1 MPAAFVFAQT
11 YDLPL
16 AATPV
21 APSGLH
27 QAPGYTVATPEGV
40 VAGEVAGV
48 VSELGAFVVVLGD
61 VTAGVRVVG
70 EVVGEVVGVAI
81 GVVGGTVTMTP
92 ISGASLDAAMV
103 RPEHDEVSRFLILPH
118 SLLSID
124 NSQRAFTATQLPM

>member
-1 MPAAFVFAQT
+1 MPDAFVFAQT

-27 QAPGYTVATPEGV
+27 QAPGYTVATPDGV
-40 VAGEVAGV
+40 VAGEVTGV

-61 VTAGVRVVG
+61 VTAGVLVVG
-70 EVVGEVVGVAI
+70 EVVGEVI
-81 GVVGGTVTMTP
+81 GVVGGTGTITP
-92 ISGASLDAAMV
+92 ISGASEDAAMV

>member
-1 MPAAFVFAQT
+1 MPDAFVFAQT

-27 QAPGYTVATPEGV
+27 QAPGYTVATPDGV

-48 VSELGAFVVVLGD
+48 VSELGVFAVVVGD
-61 VTAGVRVVG
+61 VAAGVRVVG
-70 EVVGEVVGVAI
+70 EVI

>member
-70 EVVGEVVGVAI
+70 VVT
-81 GVVGGTVTMTP
+81 GVVGGTVNITP
-92 ISGASLDAAMV
+92 ISGASEDAAMV

>member
-1 MPAAFVFAQT
+1 MPDALVFAQT

-27 QAPGYTVATPEGV
+27 QAPGYTVATPDGV
-40 VAGEVAGV
+40 VAGEDPGV

-61 VTAGVRVVG
+61 VTAGVL
-70 EVVGEVVGVAI
+70 VVGEVVGVVI
-81 GVVGGTVTMTP
+81 GVVGGTGTITP

-124 NSQRAFTATQLPM
+124 NSQRAFTAIQLPM

>member
-1 MPAAFVFAQT
+1 MPVAFVFAQT

-40 VAGEVAGV
+40 VAGEVTGVVSVLGAFAVVVGDVAGDVAEGVFTAGAVVAGV
-48 VSELGAFVVVLGD
+48 VGD
-61 VTAGVRVVG
+61 TG
-70 EVVGEVVGVAI
+70 
-81 GVVGGTVTMTP
+81 TMTP

-103 RPEHDEVSRFLILPH
+103 RPVHDDVSRFLILPH

>member
-1 MPAAFVFAQT
+1 MPDAFVFAQT

-27 QAPGYTVATPEGV
+27 QAPGYTVATPDGV

-48 VSELGAFVVVLGD
+48 VSELGVFVVVLGD
-61 VTAGVRVVG
+61 VAAGVRVVG
-70 EVVGEVVGVAI
+70 EVVGVVV
-81 GVVGGTVTMTP
+81 GVVGGTVTITP

>member
-1 MPAAFVFAQT
+1 MPDAFVFAQT

-40 VAGEVAGV
+40 VAGDVAGD

-61 VTAGVRVVG
+61 VAAGVRVVG
-70 EVVGEVVGVAI
+70 EVVGVVI
-81 GVVGGTVTMTP
+81 GVVGGTVTITP

-124 NSQRAFTATQLPM
+124 NSQRAFTAIQLPM

>member
-1 MPAAFVFAQT
+1 VPDAFVFAQT

-16 AATPV
+16 AATPA

-40 VAGEVAGV
+40 VAGEVTGV
-48 VSELGAFVVVLGD
+48 VSELGAFAVVVGD
-61 VTAGVRVVG
+61 VAAGVRVVG
-70 EVVGEVVGVAI
+70 VVVGVVN
-81 GVVGGTVTMTP
+81 GVVGGTGAMTP

-124 NSQRAFTATQLPM
+124 NSQRAFTAIQLPM

>member
-1 MPAAFVFAQT
+1 M
-11 YDLPL
+11 PL

-27 QAPGYTVATPEGV
+27 QAPGYTVATPEGAV
-40 VAGEVAGV
+40 DGEVTGV

-61 VTAGVRVVG
+61 VTAGVL
-70 EVVGEVVGVAI
+70 VVGVVAGVVD
-81 GVVGGTVTMTP
+81 GVVGGTGAMTP

-103 RPEHDEVSRFLILPH
+103 RPEHDEVSRFLVLPH

-124 NSQRAFTATQLPM
+124 NSQRAFTAIQLPM

>member
-1 MPAAFVFAQT
+1 VPDAFVFAQT

-40 VAGEVAGV
+40 VAGEVTGV
-48 VSELGAFVVVLGD
+48 VSELGAFAVVLGD
-61 VTAGVRVVG
+61 VAAGVRVVG
-70 EVVGEVVGVAI
+70 EVVGVVI
-81 GVVGGTVTMTP
+81 GVVGGMGTMTP
-92 ISGASLDAAMV
+92 ISGASEDAAMV
-103 RPEHDEVSRFLILPH
+103 RPEHDDVSRFLILPH

-124 NSQRAFTATQLPM
+124 NSQRAFTAIQLPM

>member
-1 MPAAFVFAQT
+1 MPVAFVFAQT

-40 VAGEVAGV
+40 VAGEVTGV
-48 VSELGAFVVVLGD
+48 VSELGAFVVVVGD
-61 VTAGVRVVG
+61 VAGDVAAGVFIAGAVV
-70 EVVGEVVGVAI
+70 A
-81 GVVGGTVTMTP
+81 GVVGDTGTMTP

-124 NSQRAFTATQLPM
+124 NSQRAFTAIQSPM

>member
-1 MPAAFVFAQT
+1 MPDAFVFAQT

-40 VAGEVAGV
+40 VAGEVTGV
-48 VSELGAFVVVLGD
+48 VSELGAFAVVLGD
-61 VTAGVRVVG
+61 VAAGVRVVG
-70 EVVGEVVGVAI
+70 EVVGVVI
-81 GVVGGTVTMTP
+81 GVVGGMGTMTP
-92 ISGASLDAAMV
+92 ISGASEDAAMV
-103 RPEHDEVSRFLILPH
+103 RPEHDDVSRFLILPH

-124 NSQRAFTATQLPM
+124 NSKRAFTAIQLPM

>member
-1 MPAAFVFAQT
+1 MPDAFVFAQT

-70 EVVGEVVGVAI
+70 EVVGVVI

-124 NSQRAFTATQLPM
+124 NSQRAFTAIQLPM

>member
-1 MPAAFVFAQT
+1 VPVAFVFAQT

-27 QAPGYTVATPEGV
+27 QAPGYTVATPDGV
-40 VAGEVAGV
+40 VAGV
-48 VSELGAFVVVLGD
+48 VSELGAFAV
-61 VTAGVRVVG
+61 VVG
-70 EVVGEVVGVAI
+70 ELAGDVAVGVFAAGAVVA
-81 GVVGGTVTMTP
+81 GVVGDTGTMTP

-103 RPEHDEVSRFLILPH
+103 RPEHDDVSKFLTLPH

-124 NSQRAFTATQLPM
+124 NSQRAFTAIQLPM

>member
-1 MPAAFVFAQT
+1 MPVAFVFAQT

-40 VAGEVAGV
+40 VVGEVTGV
-48 VSELGAFVVVLGD
+48 VSELGAFVVVVGD
-61 VTAGVRVVG
+61 VAGDVA
-70 EVVGEVVGVAI
+70 VGVFIAGAVVA
-81 GVVGGTVTMTP
+81 GVVGGTGTMTP

>member
-1 MPAAFVFAQT
+1 MPDAFVFAQT

-27 QAPGYTVATPEGV
+27 QAPGYTVATPDGV
-40 VAGEVAGV
+40 VAGEVAGD
-48 VSELGAFVVVLGD
+48 VSELGAFAVVVGE
-61 VTAGVRVVG
+61 VAAGVR
-70 EVVGEVVGVAI
+70 VVGEVVGVAI
-81 GVVGGTVTMTP
+81 GVVGGTGTITP

-124 NSQRAFTATQLPM
+124 NSQRAFTATQSPM

>member
-1 MPAAFVFAQT
+1 MPDAFVFAQT

-27 QAPGYTVATPEGV
+27 QAPGYTVATPDGV
-40 VAGEVAGV
+40 VAGEVAGD
-48 VSELGAFVVVLGD
+48 VSELGAFVVVVGD
-61 VTAGVRVVG
+61 VAGDVAVGVFTAGAVV
-70 EVVGEVVGVAI
+70 A
-81 GVVGGTVTMTP
+81 GVVGDTGAMTP

-103 RPEHDEVSRFLILPH
+103 RPEHDELSRFLILPH

-124 NSQRAFTATQLPM
+124 NSQRAFTAIQLPM

>member
-1 MPAAFVFAQT
+1 M
-11 YDLPL
+11 PL

-27 QAPGYTVATPEGV
+27 QAPGYTVATPDGV

-70 EVVGEVVGVAI
+70 EVI

-92 ISGASLDAAMV
+92 ISGASEDAAMV

-124 NSQRAFTATQLPM
+124 NSQRAFTATQSPM

>member
-1 MPAAFVFAQT
+1 MPDAFVFAQT

-48 VSELGAFVVVLGD
+48 VSELGAFAVVLGD
-61 VTAGVRVVG
+61 VTAGVL
-70 EVVGEVVGVAI
+70 VVGEVVGVVI
-81 GVVGGTVTMTP
+81 GVVGGTGTITP
-92 ISGASLDAAMV
+92 ISGASDDAAMV

>member
-1 MPAAFVFAQT
+1 MPDAFVFAQT

-40 VAGEVAGV
+40 VAGEVTGV
-48 VSELGAFVVVLGD
+48 VSELGAFAVVLGD
-61 VTAGVRVVG
+61 VAEGVRVVG
-70 EVVGEVVGVAI
+70 EVVGVVI
-81 GVVGGTVTMTP
+81 GVVGGMGTMTP
-92 ISGASLDAAMV
+92 ISGASEDAAMV
-103 RPEHDEVSRFLILPH
+103 RPEHDDVSRFLILRH

-124 NSQRAFTATQLPM
+124 NSQRAFTAIQLPM

>member
-1 MPAAFVFAQT
+1 MPDAFVFAQT

-27 QAPGYTVATPEGV
+27 QAPGYTVATPDGV
-40 VAGEVAGV
+40 VAGEVAGD

-61 VTAGVRVVG
+61 VAAGVRVVG
-70 EVVGEVVGVAI
+70 EVVGVVI

-124 NSQRAFTATQLPM
+124 NSQRAFTATQSPM

>member
-1 MPAAFVFAQT
+1 VPDAFVFAQT

-40 VAGEVAGV
+40 VAGEVTGV
-48 VSELGAFVVVLGD
+48 VSELGAFAVVVGD
-61 VTAGVRVVG
+61 VAGDVA
-70 EVVGEVVGVAI
+70 VGVFIAGAVVA
-81 GVVGGTVTMTP
+81 GVVGGTGTMTP

-103 RPEHDEVSRFLILPH
+103 RPEHDDVSRFLILPH

-124 NSQRAFTATQLPM
+124 NSQRAFTAIQLPM

>member
-1 MPAAFVFAQT
+1 MPDAFVFAQT

-27 QAPGYTVATPEGV
+27 QAPGYTVATPDGV

-48 VSELGAFVVVLGD
+48 VSELGVFVVVVGD

-70 EVVGEVVGVAI
+70 EVVGVVN
-81 GVVGGTVTMTP
+81 GVVGGTGTITP

-124 NSQRAFTATQLPM
+124 NSQRAFTAIQLPM

>member
-1 MPAAFVFAQT
+1 MPDAFVFAQT

-48 VSELGAFVVVLGD
+48 VSELGAFVVVVGD
-61 VTAGVRVVG
+61 VVAGVRVI
-70 EVVGEVVGVAI
+70 GEVVGVVN
-81 GVVGGTVTMTP
+81 GVVGGTVTITP

-124 NSQRAFTATQLPM
+124 NSQRAFTAIQLPM

>member
-1 MPAAFVFAQT
+1 MPDAFVFAQT

-40 VAGEVAGV
+40 VAGDVAGD

-61 VTAGVRVVG
+61 VAAGVRI
-70 EVVGEVVGVAI
+70 VGEVVGVVI
-81 GVVGGTVTMTP
+81 GVVGGTVTITP

-124 NSQRAFTATQLPM
+124 NSQRAFTATQSPI

>member
-1 MPAAFVFAQT
+1 VPDAFVFAQT

-27 QAPGYTVATPEGV
+27 QAPGYTVATPDGV
-40 VAGEVAGV
+40 VAGEVTGV
-48 VSELGAFVVVLGD
+48 VSVLGAFVVVLGD
-61 VTAGVRVVG
+61 VAAGVRVVG
-70 EVVGEVVGVAI
+70 EVI
-81 GVVGGTVTMTP
+81 GVVGGTGTITP

-124 NSQRAFTATQLPM
+124 NSQRAFTAIQLPM

>member
-1 MPAAFVFAQT
+1 MVFAQT

-27 QAPGYTVATPEGV
+27 QAPGYTVATPDGV
-40 VAGEVAGV
+40 VAGEVTGV

-61 VTAGVRVVG
+61 VAAGVRVVG
-70 EVVGEVVGVAI
+70 EVVGVVI

>member
-1 MPAAFVFAQT
+1 VPDAFVFAQT

-40 VAGEVAGV
+40 VAGEVTGV
-48 VSELGAFVVVLGD
+48 VSELGAFVVVVGG
-61 VTAGVRVVG
+61 VTAGVL
-70 EVVGEVVGVAI
+70 VVGVVVGVVN
-81 GVVGGTVTMTP
+81 GVVGGTGAMTP

-103 RPEHDEVSRFLILPH
+103 RPEHDDVSRFLILPH

-124 NSQRAFTATQLPM
+124 NSQRAFTAIQLPM

>member
-1 MPAAFVFAQT
+1 VPVAFVFAQT

-40 VAGEVAGV
+40 VAGQVTGV

-61 VTAGVRVVG
+61 VTA
-70 EVVGEVVGVAI
+70 EVLVVGVVI
-81 GVVGGTVTMTP
+81 GVVGGMGTITP

-124 NSQRAFTATQLPM
+124 NSQRAFTATQSPM

>member
-1 MPAAFVFAQT
+1 MPVAFVFAQT

-40 VAGEVAGV
+40 VAGEVTGV

-61 VTAGVRVVG
+61 VAGDVA
-70 EVVGEVVGVAI
+70 VGVFIAGAVVA
-81 GVVGGTVTMTP
+81 GVVGGTGAMTP

-103 RPEHDEVSRFLILPH
+103 RPEHDELSRFLILPH

-124 NSQRAFTATQLPM
+124 NSQRAFTAIQLPM

>member
-1 MPAAFVFAQT
+1 MPDAFVFAQT

-27 QAPGYTVATPEGV
+27 QAPGYTVATPDGV

-48 VSELGAFVVVLGD
+48 VSELGDFVVVVGD
-61 VTAGVRVVG
+61 VAAGVR
-70 EVVGEVVGVAI
+70 VVGEVVGVAI

-92 ISGASLDAAMV
+92 ISGASLDATMV

>member
-1 MPAAFVFAQT
+1 MPDAFVFAQT

-40 VAGEVAGV
+40 VAGEVTGV
-48 VSELGAFVVVLGD
+48 VSELGAFAVVVGD
-61 VTAGVRVVG
+61 VAGDVA
-70 EVVGEVVGVAI
+70 VGVFIAGAVVA
-81 GVVGGTVTMTP
+81 GVVGGTGTMTP

-103 RPEHDEVSRFLILPH
+103 RPEHDDVSRFLILPH

-124 NSQRAFTATQLPM
+124 NSQRAFTAIQLPM

>member
-1 MPAAFVFAQT
+1 MPDAFVFAQT

-40 VAGEVAGV
+40 VAGEVTGV
-48 VSELGAFVVVLGD
+48 VSELGAFAVVLGD
-61 VTAGVRVVG
+61 VAEGVRVVG
-70 EVVGEVVGVAI
+70 EVVGVVI
-81 GVVGGTVTMTP
+81 GVVGGMGTMTP
-92 ISGASLDAAMV
+92 ISGASEDAAMV
-103 RPEHDEVSRFLILPH
+103 RPEHDYVSRFLILPH

>member
-1 MPAAFVFAQT
+1 MPDAFVFAQT

-27 QAPGYTVATPEGV
+27 QAPEYTVATPEGV
-40 VAGEVAGV
+40 VAGEVTGV
-48 VSELGAFVVVLGD
+48 VSELGAFAVVVGD
-61 VTAGVRVVG
+61 VAGDVA
-70 EVVGEVVGVAI
+70 VGVFIAGAVVA
-81 GVVGGTVTMTP
+81 GVVGGTGTMTP

-124 NSQRAFTATQLPM
+124 NSQRAFTATQSPM

>member
-27 QAPGYTVATPEGV
+27 QAPGYTVATPDGV

-61 VTAGVRVVG
+61 VTAGVLVVG
-70 EVVGEVVGVAI
+70 EVTGVVI
-81 GVVGGTVTMTP
+81 GVVGGTVTITP

>member
-1 MPAAFVFAQT
+1 MPDAFVFAQT

-27 QAPGYTVATPEGV
+27 QAPGYTAATPDGV

-61 VTAGVRVVG
+61 VTAGVL
-70 EVVGEVVGVAI
+70 VVGEVVGVVI
-81 GVVGGTVTMTP
+81 GVVGGTGTITP